1 MTMTKYIVQR
11 LLISIPVFLGITL
24 IVFALFALSPGDP
37 VVNIIGYGA
46 FVEMSPEQ
54 VLKIRQQFGLD
65 DPWIVRYARW
75 LGSTLQGDLGY
86 PYKGAMSVSAQLA
99 ERVPPTLLLMGASL
113 VLALLLGV
121 PMGIIMAL
129 KPYSLIDYILTI
141 IAFINLSIPSFF
153 VGLSFIYIFA
163 LKLDILP
170 TYGMQTI
177 GEPFSLIDRVRHL
190 ILPATILGVFNAGV
204 WARYTRSSMLEVLH
218 TDYVTT
224 ARSKGLR
231 EWVVV
236 LRHAFRNSL
245 IPLITIV
252 TLSLPALLGGAVIIE
267 TIFQWPGMGMLGYRA
282 TTTRDYPILMGI
294 TLISATMILVSNLL
308 ADILYAVADPR
319 IRYN

>member
-11 LLISIPVFLGITL
+11 LVVSIPVFFGITL

-37 VVNIIGYGA
+37 VVNIIGYSA
-46 FVEMSPEQ
+46 YVEMAPEQ
-54 VLKIRQQFGLD
+54 VAKVRQQYGLD
-65 DPWIVRYARW
+65 DPWILRYFRW
-75 LGSTLQGDLGY
+75 LGSALQGDLGF
-86 PYKGAMSVSAQLA
+86 PYKGSLSVTDQLA
-99 ERVPPTLLLMGASL
+99 ERFPPTLLLMGVS
-113 VLALLLGV
+113 LALALVVGV

-129 KPYSLIDYILTI
+129 KPYSLIDYILTV
-141 IAFINLSIPSFF
+141 IAFVNLSIPSFF

-163 LKLDILP
+163 LKLDLLP

-190 ILPATILGVFNAGV
+190 IMPATILGVFNAGV
-204 WARYTRSSMLEVLH
+204 WARYTRASMLDVLH
-218 TDYVTT
+218 ADYVTT
-224 ARSKGLR
+224 ARAKGLQ
-231 EWVVV
+231 EWVVIV
-236 LRHAFRNSL
+236 RHAFRNSL

-252 TLSLPALLGGAVIIE
+252 TISLPALLGGAVIIE

-294 TLISATMILVSNLL
+294 TLISATMILFSNLL
-308 ADILYAVADPR
+308 ADILYAVVDPR

>member
-11 LLISIPVFLGITL
+11 LVVSIPVFFGITL

-37 VVNIIGYGA
+37 VVNIIGYSA
-46 FVEMSPEQ
+46 YVEMAPEQ
-54 VLKIRQQFGLD
+54 VAKVRQQYGLD
-65 DPWIVRYARW
+65 DPWILRYFRW
-75 LGSTLQGDLGY
+75 LGSALQGDLGF
-86 PYKGAMSVSAQLA
+86 PYKGSLSVTDQLA
-99 ERVPPTLLLMGASL
+99 ERFPPTLLLMGVS
-113 VLALLLGV
+113 LALALVVGV

-129 KPYSLIDYILTI
+129 KPYSLLDYILTV
-141 IAFINLSIPSFF
+141 IAFVNLSIPSFF

-163 LKLDILP
+163 LKLDLLP

-190 ILPATILGVFNAGV
+190 IMPATILGVFNAGV
-204 WARYTRSSMLEVLH
+204 WARYTRASMLDVLH
-218 TDYVTT
+218 ADYVTT
-224 ARSKGLR
+224 ARAKGLQ
-231 EWVVV
+231 EWVVIV
-236 LRHAFRNSL
+236 RHAFRNSL

-252 TLSLPALLGGAVIIE
+252 TISLPALLGGAVIIE

-294 TLISATMILVSNLL
+294 TLISATMILFSNLL
-308 ADILYAVADPR
+308 ADILYAVVDPR

>member
-11 LLISIPVFLGITL
+11 LVVSIPVFFGITL

-37 VVNIIGYGA
+37 VVNIIGYSA
-46 FVEMSPEQ
+46 YVEMAPEQ
-54 VLKIRQQFGLD
+54 VAKVRQQYGLD
-65 DPWIVRYARW
+65 DPWILRYFRW
-75 LGSTLQGDLGY
+75 LGSALQGDLGF
-86 PYKGAMSVSAQLA
+86 PYKGSLSVTAQLA
-99 ERVPPTLLLMGASL
+99 ERFPPTLLLMGVS
-113 VLALLLGV
+113 LALALVVGV

-129 KPYSLIDYILTI
+129 KPYSLIDYILTV
-141 IAFINLSIPSFF
+141 IAFVNLSIPSFF

-163 LKLDILP
+163 LKLDLLP

-190 ILPATILGVFNAGV
+190 IMPATILGVFNAGV
-204 WARYTRSSMLEVLH
+204 WARYTRASMLDVLH
-218 TDYVTT
+218 ADYVTT
-224 ARSKGLR
+224 ARAKGLQ
-231 EWVVV
+231 EWVVIV
-236 LRHAFRNSL
+236 RHAFRNSL

-252 TLSLPALLGGAVIIE
+252 TISLPALLGGAVIIE

-294 TLISATMILVSNLL
+294 TLISATMILFSNLL
-308 ADILYAVADPR
+308 ADILYAVVDPR